1 MDPTARTLAAGPCTG
16 AVGLVLLGVLLAGCG
31 TSSDGSSSPSPSA
44 SPTAPATGDLV
55 VVLDRG
61 EGGQPER
68 YTLSCADPVSGDLPD
83 PAAACAHLQGL
94 TDPFAALPGDQV
106 CSQQYGGPETA
117 HVTGRWAGVDVDLA
131 LARTNGCQLAQWSSL
146 GPLLP
151 GPGG

>member
-1 MDPTARTLAAGPCTG
+1 VVLG
-16 AVGLVLLGVLLAGCG
+16 ALSVLLAACG
-31 TSSDGSSSPSPSA
+31 AEPGDDAAPAPSSSA
-44 SPTAPATGDLV
+44 APAAGELV

-68 YTLSCADPVSGDLPD
+68 YALSCAEPPAGDLPD
-83 PAAACAHLQGL
+83 PAGACAHLQGL

-106 CSQQYGGPETA
+106 CSQQYGGPQTA
-117 HVTGRWAGVDVDLA
+117 HVTGRWAGDDVDLA
-131 LARTNGCQLAQWSSL
+131 LARTNGCQLAQWDSL

>member
-1 MDPTARTLAAGPCTG
+1 MPPTARPLGVGPCTG
-16 AVGLVLLGVLLAGCG
+16 AVVLAVLLAACG
-31 TSSDGSSSPSPSA
+31 TSSESASPSPSTSA
-44 SPTAPATGDLV
+44 PSSSAPATGDLV

-61 EGGQPER
+61 EGGPPER
-68 YTLSCADPVSGDLPD
+68 YTLSCADPVSGDLRD

-117 HVTGRWAGVDVDLA
+117 QVTGRWAGADVDLS
-131 LARTNGCQLAQWSSL
+131 LARTNGCQLAQWDSL

>member
-1 MDPTARTLAAGPCTG
+1 MPRTARTLAAGPCTG
-16 AVGLVLLGVLLAGCG
+16 AVLLTALLAACG
-31 TSSDGSSSPSPSA
+31 SGAEEATPAPSSAPSSSA
-44 SPTAPATGDLV
+44 SSTGELV

-61 EGGQPER
+61 QGGEPER

-117 HVTGRWAGVDVDLA
+117 HVTGRWAGADVDLP

-151 GPGG
+151 APGG